1 MLNAPRSV
9 ARRYALRDKVQQP
22 KQCSS
27 FAGVVEQ
34 LVLWKKD
41 LGLYVAAG
49 GGYAL

>member
-9 ARRYALRDKVQQP
+9 TRRYALRDKVQLP
-22 KQCSS
+22 NQCPA
-27 FAGVVEQ
+27 FAAVVEQ
-34 LVLWKKD
+34 LVFWKND